1 MNIKEKSLSDLI
13 NNFGLSLKGYPSTY
27 TSKEREYREEIINR
41 FDTQEAELAELREDR
56 RILKQIV
63 AVCES
68 PSALYDAIEEARD
81 HLNKRAVAKNATVEE
96 ADSND

>member
-1 MNIKEKSLSDLI
+1 MTDAIETLFDYLREI
-13 NNFGLSLKGYPSTY
+13 GLTKNETI
-27 TSKEREYREEIINR
+27 TSFVDKAR
-41 FDTQEAELAELREDR
+41 AELAELREDR

-81 HLNKRAVAKNATVEE
+81 HLNRRTVAENATVEE
-96 ADSND
+96 ADSDETI